1 MSNTQQKSH
10 PLSTNGKP
18 ILIIREPT
26 DFINGVK
33 KMSPSKLTLLNIYN
47 QITEFYKRG
56 FSDYNALCSILNR
69 LDDLFFRNDMVD
81 RIKTKKL
88 RSNVT
93 FWLSLYCIFYKKY
106 HGITVQQALADYYC
120 GSAEVKFFDTRERDI
135 FITLIN
141 HQIILP
147 RNIAA

>member
-1 MSNTQQKSH
+1 MTNTQKNSH

-26 DFINGVK
+26 DFIKGVK
-33 KMSPSKLTLLNIYN
+33 KIAPSKLTLLNLKG

-56 FSDYNALCSILNR
+56 YSDYNGLCGILNR
-69 LDDLFFRNDMVD
+69 LDELFFRHDMVD
-81 RIKTKKL
+81 SIKTKKL
-88 RSNVT
+88 RSKVT

-120 GSAEVKFFDTRERDI
+120 GMAEVKFFDTRERDI

-141 HQIILP
+141 QRIILP
-147 RNIAA
+147 AI